1 MNKNSVCI
9 NVNVKTVISRSTAEI
24 CLKIVE
30 AYVNDGYANII
41 VERRPDGSAEYH
53 FDEVSRVDT

>member
-1 MNKNSVCI
+1 MNKDSACI

-30 AYVNDGYANII
+30 AYVNDDYANII
-41 VERRPDGSAEYH
+41 VERRPDGRAEYH
-53 FDEVSRVDT
+53 FE

>member
-1 MNKNSVCI
+1 MNKDSVCI
-9 NVNVKTVISRSTAEI
+9 NVNVKTAISRSTAEI

-41 VERRPDGSAEYH
+41 VERRPNGTAEYR
-53 FDEVSRVDT
+53 FE

>member
-1 MNKNSVCI
+1 MNKDSACI

-30 AYVNDGYANII
+30 AYVNDEYANII
-41 VERRPDGSAEYH
+41 VERRPDGRTEYR
-53 FDEVSRVDT
+53 FD